1 MEQATVDPNA
11 PVSHEVDG
19 RILTGVGVSAESLA
33 ETMDRH
39 SEPEPEPAADS
50 TPTPAQVARDEA
62 GKFAKQSRGQRR
74 FDELTR
80 EREEARREAA
90 DVKAR
95 YEATQRELESLRAA
109 RLAPREPEP
118 EPTPKAAAVTPAG
131 RPKPTE
137 DEIGSKYQSYGDYVE
152 DLADWKAE
160 QRLSA
165 LDFDARI
172 RQSIEA
178 DRASRSL
185 QERIVQ
191 QLTTA
196 RESFSDFDAV
206 ITTGP
211 GASVTL
217 GPTVEVGQQRVQA
230 VSLLPNGPQLIYAIA
245 KDGALAQRLAA
256 MTDLEFGMALSSL
269 APPQAV
275 ANPASTPAVG
285 SPVVPAP
292 YQPVGTGS
300 KTTAIP
306 SSDLPKKA
314 GFDYDRSGYRE
325 KRAQERGTRR

>member
-1 MEQATVDPNA
+1 MEQATVDPNV

-19 RILTGVGVSAESLA
+19 RILTGVGVSPDALA
-33 ETMDRH
+33 ETMERH
-39 SEPEPEPAADS
+39 AEPDASEPAAPS
-50 TPTPAQVARDEA
+50 TPAQPRDDA
-62 GKFAKQSRGQRR
+62 GKFAKPSRGQRR

-90 DVKAR
+90 EVKAR
-95 YEATQRELESLRAA
+95 YEASQRELEQLRSLRQ
-109 RLAPREPEP
+109 PREPEP
-118 EPTPKAAAVTPAG
+118 EPAKAAATPATPPAG

-137 DEIGSKYQSYGDYVE
+137 DEIGSKYQSYGEFVE

-160 QRLSA
+160 QRLAA

-178 DRASRSL
+178 DRASRTL
-185 QERIVQ
+185 QERIVG
-191 QLTTA
+191 QLTKA
-196 RESFSDFDAV
+196 RETYQDFDAV
-206 ITTGP
+206 LAHGP

-217 GPTVEVGQQRVQA
+217 GPTVEVGEQRVQA

-269 APPQAV
+269 APQQAV
-275 ANPASTPAVG
+275 ATPASTPAVV
-285 SPVVPAP
+285 SPIVPP
-292 YQPVGTGS
+292 PFQPVGAGS

-325 KRAQERGTRR
+325 KRAQERAGRR